1 MSKLT
6 ANQKIFADEYLIDR
20 NATRAYKMAYPKVK
34 SDDVAAAAAARLLR
48 NVKLEVYIQERLE
61 EAQERTE
68 VTLDRVIKEYARI
81 AFFDPRKMF
90 DEDGRPVETINL
102 DDDTAAAIAG
112 LEVYEEYEGRG
123 EDREFVGYTKK
134 YKLANKLEALKALGE
149 HLGLTSNKR
158 ISGELTVTNKSDAD
172 MSRLSDDDLRKL
184 VDLYE
189 RVNDE

>member
-1 MSKLT
+1 MAKLT

-34 SDDVAAAAAARLLR
+34 SDDVAAVNGNRLLR
-48 NVKLEVYIQERLE
+48 NAKVEEYVQERLE
-61 EAQERTE
+61 KAQERTE

-90 DEDGRPVETINL
+90 DENGNPVPLTEM
-102 DDDTAAAIAG
+102 DDDTVAVIAG
-112 LEVYEEYEGRG
+112 LDVLEICSDEKT
-123 EDREFVGYTKK
+123 GYMAYIKK

-149 HLGLTSNKR
+149 HLGLASNKR
-158 ISGELTVTNKSDAD
+158 ISGELTVTNRSDAD
-172 MSRLSDDDLRKL
+172 MSRLSDEDLRKL

>member
-1 MSKLT
+1 MAKLT

-34 SDDVAAAAAARLLR
+34 SDDVAAVNGNRLLR
-48 NVKLEVYIQERLE
+48 NAKVEEYVQERLE
-61 EAQERTE
+61 KAQERTE

-90 DEDGRPVETINL
+90 DEDGKPVETINL
-102 DDDTAAAIAG
+102 DDDTAAVIAG

-149 HLGLTSNKR
+149 HLGLASNKR